1 MTQFDYPELDETLY
15 RDILPNGLTVAV
27 VPRRGFARSV
37 AYFVT
42 GYGSIHNR
50 FRLEGEPYQAPAG
63 VAHYL
68 EHKMFELPGDRDV
81 TAEFA
86 ALGASVNAF
95 TSYDMTAYYFTC
107 TQAFDQCLRL
117 LLEFVSTP
125 YFTQESVDRERGII
139 DQEIGMN
146 LDAPDSVIFDNL
158 MEALYENHPIRVPI
172 LGTRESIREI
182 TPEILNR
189 CHRAF
194 YSPGNMLLCP
204 Q

>member
-81 TAEFA
+81 TAE
-86 ALGASVNAF
+86 
-95 TSYDMTAYYFTC
+95 
-107 TQAFDQCLRL
+107 
-117 LLEFVSTP
+117 
-125 YFTQESVDRERGII
+125 
-139 DQEIGMN
+139 
-146 LDAPDSVIFDNL
+146 
-158 MEALYENHPIRVPI
+158 
-172 LGTRESIREI
+172 
-182 TPEILNR
+182 
-189 CHRAF
+189 
-194 YSPGNMLLCP
+194 
-204 Q
+204 